1 MRLDPSNLKYRLV
14 GSLINLR
21 SRLTR
26 VATGEQGI
34 FVRRTVFE
42 EMGGFPEIP
51 LMEDIAFSRM
61 LKKKGKVACLMSQV
75 VTSSRRWDNRSRSGP
90 PHDAANVVDGKRVV
104 IRKSHRH
111 GISQGSAGP
120 PDNDG
125 RDFHGFL
132 SRARSMSSM
141 TAACP
146 KSHAT

>member
-61 LKKKGKVACLMSQV
+61 LNKKGKVACLMSQV
-75 VTSSRRWDNRSRSGP
+75 VTSSRRWEREGIWQTILKMWALRLLFLAGVSP
-90 PHDAANVVDGKRVV
+90 FHLKRFYGDT
-104 IRKSHRH
+104 R
-111 GISQGSAGP
+111 
-120 PDNDG
+120 
-125 RDFHGFL
+125 
-132 SRARSMSSM
+132 
-141 TAACP
+141 
-146 KSHAT
+146 